1 MSDAPKLKP
10 VAISSGAGS
19 FVFDQFP
26 DGEHAPLSVH
36 YYWPST
42 VDENARIVFVMH
54 GLLRDGERY
63 RDRWQDHAHEH
74 GFLLIAPEFDR
85 EFYPADADYNLA
97 GMVNDEAN
105 SDFNAEENWA
115 FHRIELLFEVIQL
128 STPFTTECFGI
139 YGHSAGAQFV
149 HRLVLF
155 HPEAR
160 FDVAVAANAG
170 WYTLPCQET
179 EFPYGVGDAP
189 VPDSKLAQALRR
201 RLVILLGEEDV
212 DKAHHSLRRTP
223 RALEQGTHRLE
234 RGRFFVETGKESA
247 KRLGV
252 EFGWRI
258 ETVAGAAHND
268 REMSAAAVRFF
279 T

>member
-1 MSDAPKLKP
+1 MS
-10 VAISSGAGS
+10 ISSGAGS

-26 DGEHAPLSVH
+26 DGEHAPLTVH
-36 YYWPST
+36 YYWPPS

-63 RDRWQDHAHEH
+63 RDRWQDHANEH

-97 GMVNDEAN
+97 GIVNDEAN
-105 SDFNAEENWA
+105 NDFNAEEDWA
-115 FHRIELLFEVIQL
+115 FHRIELLFEAIRL
-128 STPFTTECFGI
+128 STPFTAECFGI

-155 HPEAR
+155 HPEAS

-179 EFPYGVGDAP
+179 ECPYGVADAP
-189 VPDSKLAQALRR
+189 VASSNLARALEQ

-212 DKAHHSLRRTP
+212 DQGHHSLRRTP
-223 RALEQGTHRLE
+223 EALDQGTHRLE
-234 RGRFFVETGKESA
+234 RGRFFLETGKEAA

-268 REMSAAAVRFF
+268 REMSATALRFL